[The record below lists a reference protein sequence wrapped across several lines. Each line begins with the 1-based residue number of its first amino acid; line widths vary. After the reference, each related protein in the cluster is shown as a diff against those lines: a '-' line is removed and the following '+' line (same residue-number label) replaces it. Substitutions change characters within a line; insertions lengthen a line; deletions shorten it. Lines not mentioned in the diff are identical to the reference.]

1 MEKDVNMGEVDY
13 DEEIDSDE
21 AFGEG
26 DETAFASFTFRGSG
40 KPKDEKTAE
49 KMKINKPA
57 EGHVSS
63 EDGTPEKEDSG
74 QQEGIIN
81 AGSTAA
87 DVTSQDR
94 MSLDGHSASKDS
106 VSDNEDGSSI
116 LSSRHQ
122 NSRAALRKIMAT
134 QTATVAASISQTTKA
149 DIAKGHA
156 VQRQRSSYDTLLN
169 TRIRLQKALIASNT
183 IPTLPLPTSND
194 PILPESDPALTAQT
208 AALELFNTMT
218 SLRAALPS
226 FQSQD
231 KSEASLLQPASSST
245 PLSTLQA
252 TLSTLDKGTLP
263 HHRAILTKWSQK
275 TQPATALS
283 TRNKFASPPSQQP
296 LLSLLDAQLAGPG
309 MEHLIARTKIPRS
322 CAPVQ
327 AQREGRKVARHQ
339 GQAQAEA
346 NTEQAD
352 VYDDADF
359 YASLLRELVERKMG
373 DPTAH
378 LSTANGL
385 GHGAGAPDRSAL
397 GDGMSLQ
404 RLSKEARVKKK
415 VDTKASKGRKM
426 RYTVHEK
433 LQNFMAREDRGG
445 WGGRQIDEF
454 FGGLFGRKI
463 RLGEDEGGSDEE
475 SVGAEDGLRLFG
487 GR

>member
-1 MEKDVNMGEVDY
+1 MNMGEVDY
-13 DEEIDSDE
+13 DEEIDSEE

-26 DETAFASFTFRGSG
+26 DDKAFASFTFRGSG
-40 KPKDEKTAE
+40 KPKDEKTVMNG
-49 KMKINKPA
+49 KLDKPA
-57 EGHVSS
+57 EGDVGSGDDTS
-63 EDGTPEKEDSG
+63 EQEYSG
-74 QQEGIIN
+74 LPEGIIN
-81 AGSTAA
+81 AGSTVA
-87 DVTSQDR
+87 DVTSEDG
-94 MSLDGHSASKDS
+94 MSLDGHGANDDS
-106 VSDNEDGSSI
+106 GSDDGDDSFIS
-116 LSSRHQ
+116 SSRHQ
-122 NSRAALRKIMAT
+122 DSRAALRKMMAT
-134 QTATVAASISQTTKA
+134 QTATVAASISQATKS

-183 IPTLPLPTSND
+183 IPTLPLPSSSD
-194 PILPESDPALTAQT
+194 PITTEADPVLAAET

-218 SLRAALPS
+218 SLRIFLPS
-226 FQSQD
+226 FQSHG

-263 HHRAILTKWSQK
+263 HHRTILSKWSQK

-283 TRNKFASPPSQQP
+283 TRNKLTNISSQQT
-296 LLSLLDAQLAGPG
+296 LLILLDAQLAGPG
-309 MEHLIARTKIPRS
+309 MEHLIAKTKIPRS

-327 AQREGRKVARHQ
+327 AQREGGKVARKD
-339 GQAQAEA
+339 GQAPASA

-352 VYDDADF
+352 IYDDADF

-373 DPTAH
+373 DPTTHQSA
-378 LSTANGL
+378 ANGL
-385 GHGAGAPDRSAL
+385 SDGAGAPDRSAL
-397 GDGMSLQ
+397 GDGLSLQ

-433 LQNFMAREDRGG
+433 LQNFMAREDRGE

-454 FGGLFGRKI
+454 FGGLLGSKI
-463 RLGEDEGGSDEE
+463 RLGEDEGGGDGE
-475 SVGAEDGLRLFG
+475 SVGEEDGLRLFG